1 MRCVNLAAQAN
12 RSTIKDRMSGYQAF
26 SGANAYPEIIIGNVD
41 EKAGN
46 SGQVKSF
53 KDADNYKAN
62 NLSPNFFKPYD
73 LDATLPEDTTFTCR
87 IWNFNAKPVPDSM
100 IGTNVVDIEDRYWS
114 QEKVVDK
121 AAYTGLMADISMK
134 EKSNTTKAGEGNALK
149 QKKKAVE
156 NYFQRKFQE
165 STPVQPI
172 EYLPLMDDSKDL
184 NKTKVG
190 TVECLLEVLTL
201 KDSRT
206 TPRAK
211 FSETQVQDYEIRLV
225 IWQVDDVPLMGKET
239 MSLMCSASVDMEG
252 GLDSKKT
259 EKKTDI
265 HLDARDG
272 HGEFNYRMIFPMKC
286 PCAFP
291 RLKMMVYDQR
301 TFGADES
308 IGEVFF
314 LYENSKLGVDQIQ

>member
-1 MRCVNLAAQAN
+1 LRCVNLAAQSN
-12 RSTIKDRMSGYQAF
+12 RSTVKDRMAGYKAF
-26 SGANAYPEIIIGNVD
+26 SGANAFPEIIIGNVD
-41 EKAGN
+41 QAAGDI
-46 SGQVKSF
+46 GQIKNF
-53 KDADNYKAN
+53 KDEANYKPN

-73 LDATLPEDTTFTCR
+73 LDAALPEDTTFTCR
-87 IWNFNAKPVPDSM
+87 IWNHNSKPLPHKL

-114 QEKVVDK
+114 QEKNIDR
-121 AAYTGLMADISMK
+121 ASEAGLMADITIK

-149 QKKKAVE
+149 KQKKDVE
-156 NYFQRKFQE
+156 SYFQRKSQGT
-165 STPVQPI
+165 TPVQPI
-172 EYLPLMDDSKDL
+172 EYLPLMDNSADVS
-184 NKTKVG
+184 KTKVG

-211 FSETQVQDYEIRLV
+211 FTETAIQDYEIRLV
-225 IWQVDDVPLMGKET
+225 IWQVDNVPLMGKET

-252 GLDSKKT
+252 GLDSKKV

-272 HGEFNYRMIFPMKC
+272 HGEFNYRMVFPMKC

-314 LYENSKLGVDQIQ
+314 LYENPKLGVDQI